1 MANQRSKKRDKL
13 IGAFVSPELKRLA
26 VLAAKEQGI
35 TVADYVRNII
45 TKSVKESHAATINS
59 KK

>member
-13 IGAFVSPELKRLA
+13 IGAFVSPELKNLA

-45 TKSVKESHAATINS
+45 TQSVKESHATNNS